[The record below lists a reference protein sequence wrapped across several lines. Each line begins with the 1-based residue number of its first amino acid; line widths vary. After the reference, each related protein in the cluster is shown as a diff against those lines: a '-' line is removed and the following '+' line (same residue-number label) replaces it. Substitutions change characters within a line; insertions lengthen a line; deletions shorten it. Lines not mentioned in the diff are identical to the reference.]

1 MAKKKS
7 KIASN
12 RGYATVSA
20 PSKKI
25 EPVAPVP
32 VEPEVEPIEQVLEHP
47 FESLVVSDKID
58 NKQEVEDQDP
68 VLKLVKKYE
77 SLNDHK
83 AQAALDRMLKDDS
96 QQQNVPDE
104 RIKKFRLTA
113 DVEKDLLQVIK
124 HKDSDIF
131 GKRNDNHIRGRC
143 QQLIFQ
149 CIGAFNQPLKNSSNE
164 YDKEKIISQFDILYR
179 TLNKLGFEI
188 EDISASFEAT
198 LSKSIDDHLDWVKKR
213 H

>member
-20 PSKKI
+20 PSKKV
-25 EPVAPVP
+25 EPVTP
-32 VEPEVEPIEQVLEHP
+32 VEEIQSADPEPEHP
-47 FESLVVSDKID
+47 FDTVVIPEKSVD
-58 NKQEVEDQDP
+58 NKQDLEDQDP
-68 VLKLVKKYE
+68 VSKFMKKYE

-83 AQAALDRMLKDDS
+83 AQAAFDRLLKDDP
-96 QQQNVPDE
+96 QQQNIPDE

-131 GKRNDNHIRGRC
+131 GKRK
-143 QQLIFQ
+143 
-149 CIGAFNQPLKNSSNE
+149 IGE
-164 YDKEKIISQFDILYR
+164 
-179 TLNKLGFEI
+179 
-188 EDISASFEAT
+188 
-198 LSKSIDDHLDWVKKR
+198 
-213 H
+213 

>member
-25 EPVAPVP
+25 EPVASVP

-131 GKRNDNHIRGRC
+131 GKRNDNHIRGRY

-198 LSKSIDDHLDWVKKR
+198 LSKSIDDHLDWVKRR

>member
-7 KIASN
+7 KVASN

-20 PSKKI
+20 PSKKV
-25 EPVAPVP
+25 ETVAP
-32 VEPEVEPIEQVLEHP
+32 VEPEVQVTEKEPEHP
-47 FESLVVSDKID
+47 FESIVIADKTD
-58 NKQEVEDQDP
+58 KHEEVEDQDP

-83 AQAALDRMLKDDS
+83 AQVALDRMLKDDS
-96 QQQNVPDE
+96 QQQNIAEE

-131 GKRNDNHIRGRC
+131 GMQH
-143 QQLIFQ
+143 
-149 CIGAFNQPLKNSSNE
+149 
-164 YDKEKIISQFDILYR
+164 
-179 TLNKLGFEI
+179 
-188 EDISASFEAT
+188 
-198 LSKSIDDHLDWVKKR
+198 KSINISNR
-213 H
+213 